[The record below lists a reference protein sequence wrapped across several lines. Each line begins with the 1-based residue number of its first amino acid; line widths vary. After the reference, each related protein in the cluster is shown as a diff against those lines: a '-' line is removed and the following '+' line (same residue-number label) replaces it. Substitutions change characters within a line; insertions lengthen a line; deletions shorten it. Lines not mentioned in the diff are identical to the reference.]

1 MNETLKQGTV
11 CELEIEFSGSLWENA
26 EGMFKGNYADKSTG
40 PKNFLATHLRPNNA
54 RKLFPCFDE
63 PSFKVPFIVSISRPK
78 NFMTLFNTAVKSTEE
93 T

>member
-11 CELEIEFSGSLWENA
+11 CELVIEFSGSLWENA